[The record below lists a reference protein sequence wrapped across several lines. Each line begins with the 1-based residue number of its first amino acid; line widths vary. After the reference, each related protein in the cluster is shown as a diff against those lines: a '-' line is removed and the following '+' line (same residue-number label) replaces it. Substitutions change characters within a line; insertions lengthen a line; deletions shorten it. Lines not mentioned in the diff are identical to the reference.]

1 MLDTGS
7 RILAVADIFSAI
19 TERRPYRDSMPK
31 EKAMSVL
38 KENANKGDICK
49 DIVAML
55 FDNYDHVVFMLNVS
69 LFVQHKYLGVPL

>member
-7 RILAVADIFSAI
+7 HILAVADIFSAI

-31 EKAMSVL
+31 KKAMSVL
-38 KENANKGDICK
+38 KENVDKGDICK

-69 LFVQHKYLGVPL
+69 LFVQHKYLGVPI